1 MRTGGDDLL
10 RPHRRAGRA
19 RGSGQP
25 ECRAGRDPA
34 RQPRPRRRHAPDG
47 PLGARRQVR
56 RLHRGG
62 RADAGEAA
70 RRRVGPGQPVHEAR
84 RGRLAHRRRSPARL
98 DRRPARHRLR
108 GPPVR
113 AGAGR
118 EGPGTGAPRQGARGG
133 GLLRDEHHDPVGV
146 GLVGGR
152 RRLPAGL
159 PPHLRAARP
168 PGPPLFRPDLLCLG
182 LVGAAPWPHQHGR
195 ADLHRR
201 VARLRPQPLRHAPQR
216 AACLLR
222 RGDVP
227 AVLPAHR
234 PHARPRDARAGALR
248 RGGPGAACPRRCHD
262 PPGRA
267 AALRARVG
275 DRARCGGARRRG
287 RAGPGRRRGRAGNV
301 RTRLLARLGR
311 VRPRTGCPRGQRS
324 RRA

>member
-1 MRTGGDDLL
+1 MPGVHCAACIAAVERTL
-10 RPHRRAGRA
+10 A
-19 RGSGQP
+19 RLPGVESG
-25 ECRAGRDPA
+25 A
-34 RQPRPRRRHAPDG
+34 
-47 PLGARRQVR
+47 
-56 RLHRGG
+56 
-62 RADAGEAA
+62 
-70 RRRVGPGQPVHEAR
+70 GQPVHEAR
-84 RGRLAHRRRSPARL
+84 RRRVAHRRRSPARP

-118 EGPGTGAPRQGARGG
+118 EGSGAGAPGQGARGG
-133 GLLRDEHHDPVGV
+133 RLLRDEHHAAVGV

-152 RRLPAGL
+152 RRHPAGL

-168 PGPPLFRPDLLCLG
+168 PGPRLFRPGLLCLG

-216 AACLLR
+216 AACLFR

-234 PHARPRDARAGALR
+234 PHARPCDARAGALR
-248 RGGPGAACPRRCHD
+248 RGGPGAARPRAVPRSSGTGGRSTCPCRRSSPVRRCSS
-262 PPGRA
+262 PPASGSRSTAWSSMECPNSIARWSRASPRPGRSPPA
-267 AALRARVG
+267 
-275 DRARCGGARRRG
+275 
-287 RAGPGRRRGRAGNV
+287 
-301 RTRLLARLGR
+301 T
-311 VRPRTGCPRGQRS
+311 RS